1 MGVDTDRNF
10 IECLTWDEVARRI
23 AAGAAAILP
32 IGAAA
37 KQHGFHLPL
46 NTDRIQAEWFAAG
59 LAQRL
64 DALIWPTVSY
74 GYYPAFIE
82 YAGSGSSLSAS
93 TFEAV
98 VYEIVAGILDG
109 GSQKLFVLNTGIST
123 LAPVERALARLDHA
137 EVTHLRI
144 YDGPRYCAA
153 AERLTE
159 QSYGSHAD
167 ELETSLMLALA
178 PHLVDLI
185 QAEASPALEH
195 ETPGRLTPSD
205 KRSPNYSRSGSYG
218 DPTLA
223 TSAKGDILLAAIIRD
238 LNEQVEAFLAK
249 PSTAQRSNPIRN
261 SSR

>member
-1 MGVDTDRNF
+1 MGADRDF

-98 VYEIVAGILDG
+98 VYEIAAGI
-109 GSQKLFVLNTGIST
+109 
-123 LAPVERALARLDHA
+123 
-137 EVTHLRI
+137 
-144 YDGPRYCAA
+144 
-153 AERLTE
+153 
-159 QSYGSHAD
+159 
-167 ELETSLMLALA
+167 
-178 PHLVDLI
+178 
-185 QAEASPALEH
+185 
-195 ETPGRLTPSD
+195 
-205 KRSPNYSRSGSYG
+205 
-218 DPTLA
+218 
-223 TSAKGDILLAAIIRD
+223 
-238 LNEQVEAFLAK
+238 
-249 PSTAQRSNPIRN
+249 
-261 SSR
+261 